1 MSSLRLAQSQDFDRL
16 WQIDQICFPE
26 GISYTKAEL
35 RGFMNLRQSITLVAE
50 QEGTIA
56 GFLVLLLD
64 RRRRFGHIITIDVL
78 PEFRRNGVGRQ
89 LMAAAEGRIIEAGGD
104 AVLLEVAVD
113 NSPALRFY
121 KKLGFRVLT
130 TLPKYYS
137 NGMDALQMGKVIDQ
151 PQAAG
156 EG

>member
-1 MSSLRLAQSQDFDRL
+1 VFSLRPAQTQDFDRL
-16 WQIDQICFPE
+16 WQIDQICFPQ
-26 GISYTKAEL
+26 GISYSKAEL
-35 RGFMNLRQSITLVAE
+35 RGFIRLRQSITLVAE
-50 QEGTIA
+50 EEGTIA

-78 PEFRRNGVGRQ
+78 PEFRRKGLGRE
-89 LMAAAEGRIIEAGGD
+89 LMAAAEDSIIEAGGD

-113 NSPALRFY
+113 NSSALRFY

-137 NGMDALQMGKVIDQ
+137 NGMDALQMGKVIAES
-151 PQAAG
+151 QAAG

>member
-1 MSSLRLAQSQDFDRL
+1 VSSLRLAQSQDFDRL

-151 PQAAG
+151 RQAAG